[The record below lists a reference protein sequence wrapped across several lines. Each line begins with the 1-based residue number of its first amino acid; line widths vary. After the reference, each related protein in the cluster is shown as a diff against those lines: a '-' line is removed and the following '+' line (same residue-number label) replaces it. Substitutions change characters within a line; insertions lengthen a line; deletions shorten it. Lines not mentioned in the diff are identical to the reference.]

1 MSWTLLDF
9 TCKSLEGESF
19 GHMFCRTSEF
29 CCWLSHKSYKG
40 NYIDPEYWNV
50 MCPSPIAHYSR
61 DENGIIICTKPC
73 KFCIM
78 DFILKRFVHIIITRY
93 RRVKKYKQY
102 LLNIKNLRNR
112 ELTGR

>member
-19 GHMFCRTSEF
+19 GHMFCRNSNF
-29 CCWLSHKSYKG
+29 CFFLSHKSYKG
-40 NYIDPEYWNV
+40 SFIDPEYWNI
-50 MCPSPIAHYSR
+50 MSSPSNINYSR
-61 DENGIIICTKPC
+61 DETGKLICIKPC
-73 KFCIM
+73 KYCII
-78 DFILKRFVHIIITRY
+78 DFILKRLTKQMITRY